1 MREEHASSGSK
12 KDFSKEA
19 QCAAED
25 AVGHSKPWTSKLAN
39 LGRQSGKV
47 SERGGEKLLGV
58 PDEILVLERMTEAR
72 IPNPAD
78 LRTQEV
84 PGEQTTVAA
93 EASVLENEL
102 RGLRG
107 C

>member
-1 MREEHASSGSK
+1 M
-12 KDFSKEA
+12 
-19 QCAAED
+19 
-25 AVGHSKPWTSKLAN
+25 
-39 LGRQSGKV
+39 
-47 SERGGEKLLGV
+47 
-58 PDEILVLERMTEAR
+58 LERVTEAR

-84 PGEQTTVAA
+84 PGEQMTVAA
-93 EASVLENEL
+93 EASVLENKL